1 MLKRNK
7 VNDTAKAINEVLPF
21 SDDPFWFKDAII
33 YQLHVKSFY
42 DSNHDGI
49 GDFKGLIEK
58 LDYISSLGVNTIW
71 LLPFYPSPRRDDGY
85 DIAEYKNVHA
95 DYGNLAD
102 AKRFITEAHSRG
114 LRVVTELIINHTS
127 DQHIWFQKAR
137 NAKPGSPARNF
148 YVWSDT
154 DTAYSGTRIIFTDTE
169 KSNWTWDPVANA
181 FYWHRFFS
189 HQPDLNFDNPQV
201 LKAVIKVMEFWLDMG
216 VDGLRLD
223 AVPYL
228 IEREGTS
235 NENLPETH
243 EVLKKIRKVVD
254 AKYPGRLLLAEANMW
269 PEDVQYYFG
278 DNDEC
283 HMAFHFPLMP
293 RIYLALAQE
302 DRFPIT
308 DILQQTPD
316 IPSEC
321 QWAIFLRNHDE
332 LTLEMVTE
340 SERAYMLNF
349 YAAENRAR
357 LNVGIRRRLAPLL
370 QRDRRRMELL
380 NSLLLS
386 MPGTPVIYY
395 GDEIGMGDNIHL
407 GDRDGVRTPM
417 QWSPDR
423 NGGFSRIDPA
433 KLVLPIIMDAQ
444 YGYQAINVEAQSEDL
459 HSFLNWMRR
468 LLIARKKYQAFGR
481 GTLRLL
487 YPQNRKILAYVRE
500 YQGIDA
506 EQNEKKEIILCIA
519 NFSGSAQAV
528 KFNLAEYIT
537 YVPVE
542 LLGETPFPAI
552 TSSPYIITLAPYG
565 FYWFSLTDPKLTE
578 QNSTELSEP
587 PELVTLV
594 LQKDY
599 SELYEPPLIT
609 RLEQMLPHY
618 LMQQRWFANK
628 QENIKSVSL
637 SKLVSLKNALDELNL
652 PFSLSIAKVSTENG
666 EENYLLTL
674 GYAEDANFTSPLT
687 KKLSLARVRRGPTI
701 RLFSDAFSIDDFAY
715 TLIKNMQ
722 IEASLNTNEGELHF
736 HGNAQLNELDI
747 EGKNDVRRAVTEQ
760 SNSSFIFNDKIFVK
774 IIRKLSEGISPELE
788 MIKYLAEMKFPN
800 APIYYGDV
808 THEAENGTSSCL
820 IVAQSYV
827 HNQGNGWDWTL
838 DRLAYAMQIT
848 KLGDVALQTSI
859 AEKANPFEE
868 LTGFAS
874 ILGQRLGE
882 LHSALAASTNHAA
895 FKPVLARRT
904 DINSWQKRILLK
916 FQHALK
922 TLADTQILAESEF
935 NEFKKYSSDWIKQ
948 LASAGLNQK
957 LTRIHGD
964 FHLGQ
969 VLVLYGDVMMI
980 DFDGEPNQSLEHRRA
995 KDSPLRDVAGA
1006 LRSFSYAAAYINKT
1020 DYQLIDA
1027 ETKQDITQRYLDT
1040 SNTAFLQSYSKCLA
1054 KGIAEHSPSESSL
1067 QTQSSS
1073 NSALVKTNIPREMQS
1088 LIYLFSIERISHEIL
1103 YEFNNRPDWLDVP
1116 AQNLNSLLKEVAQFV
1131 AESLHE

>member
-1 MLKRNK
+1 MLKRKKTNG
-7 VNDTAKAINEVLPF
+7 THASINAVLTF
-21 SDDPFWFKDAII
+21 SDDPFWYKDAII

-58 LDYISSLGVNTIW
+58 LDYISNLGVNTIW
-71 LLPFYPSPRRDDGY
+71 ILPFYPSPRRDDGY
-85 DIAEYKNVHA
+85 DIAEYKNVHS

-114 LRVVTELIINHTS
+114 LRVITELIINHTS

-137 NAKPGSPARNF
+137 TAKPGSPARDF

-181 FYWHRFFS
+181 FFWHRFFS
-189 HQPDLNFDNPQV
+189 HQPDLNFDNPKV
-201 LKAVIKVMEFWLDMG
+201 LKAVIRVMEFWLDIG

-316 IPSEC
+316 IPKEC

-468 LLIARKKYQAFGR
+468 LLITRKKYQAFGR
-481 GTLRLL
+481 GSLRLL
-487 YPQNRKILAYVRE
+487 YPQNRKILAYLRE
-500 YQGIDA
+500 YQGVHT
-506 EQNEKKEIILCIA
+506 ELNEKKEIILCIA

-528 KFNLAEYIT
+528 KFNLSEYIS

-542 LLGETPFPAI
+542 LLGETSFPAI
-552 TSSPYIITLAPYG
+552 TSSPYIITLSPYG
-565 FYWFSLTDPKLTE
+565 FYWFRLMDPKLTE
-578 QNSTELSEP
+578 QNLTELSES
-587 PELVTLV
+587 PEVVTLV
-594 LQKDY
+594 VQKDLAEIY
-599 SELYEPPLIT
+599 KPPLIS
-609 RLEQMLPHY
+609 RLEQILPHY
-618 LMQQRWFANK
+618 LIQQRWFANK
-628 QENIKSVSL
+628 QENIESASL
-637 SKLVSLKNALDELNL
+637 SKLVTLTNPLNEASM
-652 PFSLSIAKVSTENG
+652 PFSLSMVKVHTENG
-666 EENYLLTL
+666 EENYLLTF
-674 GYAEDANFTSPLT
+674 GYAEDANYTSPLT
-687 KKLSLARVRRGPTI
+687 KKLSLARVRRGSTI

-715 TLIKNMQ
+715 TLIKNLQ
-722 IEASLNTNEGELHF
+722 IETSLITNEGEIHF
-736 HGNAQLNELDI
+736 HGSAQLSELEI

-800 APIYYGDV
+800 APIYYGDIAYE
-808 THEAENGTSSCL
+808 TKNDNSYCL
-820 IVAQSYV
+820 LVAQSYV
-827 HNQGNGWDWTL
+827 HNQGNGWEWTL
-838 DRLAYAMQIT
+838 DRLGY
-848 KLGDVALQTSI
+848 ALQIKNLGEVAVQNSLV
-859 AEKANPFEE
+859 EKANPLEE
-868 LTGFAS
+868 LTGFAN

-882 LHSALAASTNHAA
+882 LHNALATATNNAA
-895 FKPVLARRT
+895 FNPILARRT
-904 DINSWQKRILLK
+904 DITHWHKRILLK

-922 TLADTQILAESEF
+922 IAANTQIIPESKL
-935 NEFKKYSSDWIKQ
+935 NEFQKNSSDLIKQ

-969 VLVLYGDVMMI
+969 VLVLYGDVMII
-980 DFDGEPNQSLEHRRA
+980 DFDGEPNQSLEERRA

-1006 LRSFSYAAAYINKT
+1006 LRSFSYAAAYLNKNEH
-1020 DYQLIDA
+1020 QLNNDEAQQNIIQRYIDA
-1027 ETKQDITQRYLDT
+1027 SQ
-1040 SNTAFLQSYSKCLA
+1040 TAFMQSYCKCLSND
-1054 KGIAEHSPSESSL
+1054 IAETAHLVIASKP
-1067 QTQSSS
+1067 QSSHTAAKK
-1073 NSALVKTNIPREMQS
+1073 NNIQREMQS
-1088 LIYLFSIERISHEIL
+1088 LIYLFTIERISHEIL

-1116 AQNLNSLLKEVAQFV
+1116 TQNLNVLLAEVTQFV
-1131 AESLHE
+1131 AEPSHA